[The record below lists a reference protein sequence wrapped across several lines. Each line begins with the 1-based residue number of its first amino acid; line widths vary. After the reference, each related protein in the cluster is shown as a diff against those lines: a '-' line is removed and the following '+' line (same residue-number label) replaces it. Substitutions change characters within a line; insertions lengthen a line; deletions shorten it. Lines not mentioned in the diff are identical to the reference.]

1 MVPRGFDNHLGSDVQ
16 PRLPLNWTMARQ
28 ARNGLDNL
36 FLHELHNSNIPGLI
50 SLASAAPIM
59 YKPHQTLDPN
69 RNPTPTAQ
77 VRGPQPGKGRKASRD
92 ARTHCTPG
100 PIGDP
105 RQLILMCH
113 GFSHPG
119 RNSPPKPKT
128 RDAHMQLATP
138 TPHRAGA
145 RSALIIDRWACV
157 HP

>member
-77 VRGPQPGKGRKASRD
+77 VRGPQAGKGRELSPMQDVPMFQVPTDTWSIDTSCLVETPPPNPKLG
-92 ARTHCTPG
+92 THTCT
-100 PIGDP
+100 
-105 RQLILMCH
+105 
-113 GFSHPG
+113 
-119 RNSPPKPKT
+119 
-128 RDAHMQLATP
+128 LATP
-138 TPHRAGA
+138 HTIEP
-145 RSALIIDRWACV
+145 
-157 HP
+157 